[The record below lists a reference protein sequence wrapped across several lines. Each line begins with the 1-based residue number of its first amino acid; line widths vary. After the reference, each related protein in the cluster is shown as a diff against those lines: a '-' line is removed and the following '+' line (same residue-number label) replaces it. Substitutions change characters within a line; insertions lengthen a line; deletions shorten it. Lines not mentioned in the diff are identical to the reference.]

1 MILIPRDAAQPAALA
16 AACATHQPRLQRMHA
31 EGKRIVS
38 DDIKWYAPAG
48 VYEALRTAQHSKCC
62 YCEKE
67 LEDHH
72 EPIEHHR
79 PKAEAKRHPGSTE
92 EHGYWWL
99 AHTWEN
105 LFAVCWRCNGE
116 KGTQFPL
123 AAGSVAL
130 AVGEQPPGRERPL
143 LINPAEIDGTL
154 HICFE
159 AVRIDG
165 DTEWIPRPRNNSLLG
180 EWTIRVCK
188 LGRGSLRTAYK
199 KHVKDAVRPRV
210 DCLQKALR
218 SKDPREVQHAHSTA
232 RRALL
237 NRDQRFVGLSLD
249 ALRHFIPD
257 PTLAPYRLS
266 WRPPA

>member
-1 MILIPRDAAQPAALA
+1 MILILRDAAQPAALA

-31 EGKRIVS
+31 EGRPIVS
-38 DDIKWYAPAG
+38 DDIKGYAPAA
-48 VYEALRTAQHSKCC
+48 VREALLASQEGKCC

-67 LEDHH
+67 IEDQH

-116 KGTQFPL
+116 KSTQFPL

-154 HICFE
+154 HIWFE
-159 AVRIDG
+159 AVRIDR
-165 DTEWIPRPRNNSLLG
+165 DTEWIPRPRDNSLLG

-188 LGRGSLRTAYK
+188 LDRGSLRTAYK
-199 KHVKDAVRPRV
+199 KHVKGPVMRFV
-210 DCLQKALR
+210 DELKKALR
-218 SKDPREVQHAHSTA
+218 TEDPREVHRAFWTA
-232 RRALL
+232 SRALL

-257 PTLAPYRLS
+257 TALAPYRLS